1 MTNNQQKEPKMRK
14 PLSLFLTIVLLLSTI
29 CLGATA
35 VETETV
41 AKNAGSSVERISF
54 SSNEL
59 TEQLGIK
66 EILLPEGF
74 KLEVYVYYSK
84 VDCDCEF
91 PEYLTIVFSDDSQT
105 DVPIKQWVGY
115 DYVGYFSLYNEK
127 NVRIG
132 YKYDYL
138 RENYVWSAYIS
149 IKETTVSKE
158 CVENKQ
164 PFSANLSRYFKD
176 NYNHFKAL
184 WTYAYGVPVGY
195 NDSYS
200 YDIINFFNNLAD
212 RTVFL
217 IRSIFEQ

>member
-1 MTNNQQKEPKMRK
+1 MRK
-14 PLSLFLTIVLLLSTI
+14 LLSLFLTIVLLISTV

-41 AKNAGSSVERISF
+41 AENTGSSAERISF

-59 TEQLGIK
+59 TEQFGIK

-74 KLEVYVYYSK
+74 KLEVCVYYSK

-91 PEYLTIVFSDDSQT
+91 PEFLTVVFSDDSQT
-105 DVPIKQWVGY
+105 EVPIKQWVGY
-115 DYVGYFSLYNEK
+115 DYVGYFSLLNEE

-132 YKYDYL
+132 YKYDYS
-138 RENYVWSAYIS
+138 RDNYVWSAYIS
-149 IKETTVSKE
+149 IKNTTVSQE
-158 CVENKQ
+158 CVESAQ
-164 PFSANLSRYFKD
+164 PFSVNLPRYFKD
-176 NYNHFKAL
+176 NYDHFRAL
-184 WTYAYGVPVGY
+184 WTYYNGVPVGY
-195 NDSYS
+195 NDAVS
-200 YDIINFFNNLAD
+200 YDIIDYFNNLAE